1 MSKYAEMAKGKLSSG
16 REKASEYKGKAKGK
30 VTKHI
35 PGRGHK
41 EENDAPSHVARP
53 LASLR
58 DPNSFAP
65 PPKRTGSGL
74 APPPP
79 PSTAK
84 RSVVAAPSKYQ
95 DPHGPRVEPPPRFA
109 DEHQLEAYEADQEAQ
124 PASSGPY
131 RVNTT
136 GLTTDH
142 LPPPPVRRDAAGS
155 RSPPSYDSVVGAAP
169 GDTKAPSLPPRL
181 PPRSGS
187 GTPDR
192 TASPLS
198 TLGVSSGSLNQ
209 GAINRLGA
217 AGISVPA
224 FGIGSSSPSHADDE
238 APPPKPPRPN
248 ATPPSHLNELQNRF
262 ARLGTSHTGSST
274 GPPTPPTEAAAVA
287 AVAAAAAPAA
297 ATWAQKQAA
306 IKPAAPSPSPTGLPG
321 LAGKKKPPPPP
332 PKKKPGLAAAAPS
345 PGDGGPPP
353 PIPLSTRPSF

>member
-1 MSKYAEMAKGKLSSG
+1 MSKYADMAKGKLSSG
-16 REKASEYKGKAKGK
+16 REKASEYKGRAKGK

-41 EENDAPSHVARP
+41 EEDDAPTHVARP

-65 PPKRTGSGL
+65 PPRRTGTGL

-79 PSTAK
+79 PTAAK
-84 RSVVAAPSKYQ
+84 RTVVAAPSKYQ
-95 DPHGPRVEPPPRFA
+95 DPHAPRVEPPPRFA
-109 DEHQLEAYEADQEAQ
+109 SEDQLAEYEAEQEAQ
-124 PASSGPY
+124 PASSRPY

-142 LPPPPVRRDAAGS
+142 LPPPPVRRDAGGN
-155 RSPPSYDSVVGAAP
+155 RSPPSYDSVVGATPSDA
-169 GDTKAPSLPPRL
+169 KAPSLPPRL

-198 TLGVSSGSLNQ
+198 TLGVSSSNLNQ
-209 GAINRLGA
+209 GAISRLGA
-217 AGISVPA
+217 AGINVPA
-224 FGIGSSSPSHADDE
+224 FGIGSSSPHAAEDE
-238 APPPKPPRPN
+238 VPPPKPPRPN

-262 ARLGTSHTGSST
+262 ARLGTSNTGSSPGT
-274 GPPTPPTEAAAVA
+274 PSPPSET
-287 AVAAAAAPAA
+287 AAAPAA
-297 ATWAQKQAA
+297 AATTWAQKQAA
-306 IKPAAPSPSPTGLPG
+306 IAAAALSPSPTGSPG

-332 PKKKPGLAAAAPS
+332 PKKKPGLSAAAPP
-345 PGDGGPPP
+345 PGNGDTPP
-353 PIPLSTRPSF
+353 PIPLSTRPSY